1 MRLNRSSPILA
12 PITIWL
18 ILFLGQAIFSIYTV
32 GYLVHHQAWVGAIAP
47 VTALFTLGLTLT
59 AGMLGWCWVQPL
71 RPVTAGLRA
80 LARGQFDYRM
90 VPSLGLG
97 AIAQAMNHLAERL
110 PLLVQEEVEQA
121 TATYQQRDITNQAIL
136 RAIPDLMFRV
146 NRDGIYLD
154 YIPTNQHIDLWPQ
167 DQKPVGQRLS
177 TPLSAKLLTQKLACI
192 EQVLATGQLHMYEQE
207 VELQGEVR
215 YEEVRVVP
223 CGADQVLFIIRD
235 ITQQRQVERETEA
248 QKVFLRQLLDCMPSL
263 VAVKD
268 ESGRFLEVNRA
279 AAAIHGTTPDVL
291 VGKQELDLVPVPQE
305 DQYEQWLSNNREV
318 IRSRQPKQIPDEL
331 ITYMDGSQAWYQTTL
346 SPFVDLEGE
355 VKGVICHSVD
365 ISDRKQIEL
374 ELQYSKNQAEAAN
387 QAKSAFLSNMSHEL
401 RTPLNAI
408 LGFAQ
413 VMRHDEWV
421 CDEHQDYLDI
431 MIQSSEHLLG
441 LIDNIL
447 DMARTTSGDMPR
459 IERAVSLSTLLRSL
473 QASFQLQ
480 ATQKNLAI
488 SLEQAAN
495 LPDYIYVDHQKLR
508 QILTNLMD
516 NALKFTAQGHITLR
530 ARLQDMPSREPLP
543 TQNDSGMVMLA
554 IDIIDTGAGIPAE
567 SLDIIFEMFTQ
578 IPQNGLMPNGTGVGL
593 ALSRRLATVM
603 GGMLTVE
610 SQPGQGSTFCL
621 TVPVRQVTET
631 TESVDHPAQFSPE
644 LSTYRVGVVEA
655 SQVRRLLLS
664 QWLSEAGFQVQM
676 ANDRPSCLQQIRHWQ
691 PHLVV
696 LGEVPELSAQ
706 IIQSYL
712 LADPH
717 ASLPKVLQVFTSD
730 PGHPSD
736 IDTQT
741 SLYPETVA
749 VLNPP
754 LAHDRLFSKITELLG
769 IVSLYD
775 GDDKDV
781 SHGHPGRMA
790 LLTLD
795 PEALSAMPR
804 DWIHQLH
811 QAALRCDHRA
821 IYALIGQIPVTA
833 SCLATPLAALTHQ
846 FRFDLISELTQ
857 AYV

>member
-1 MRLNRSSPILA
+1 MRLNRSSPFLA
-12 PITIWL
+12 PTTVWL
-18 ILFLGQAIFSIYTV
+18 ILFLGQAILSIYTV
-32 GYLVHHQAWVGAIAP
+32 GYLVHHPSWVWAIAP
-47 VTALFTLGLTLT
+47 ATALFTLGLTLT

-71 RPVTAGLRA
+71 RPVATGLRA

-90 VPSLGLG
+90 RPSLGLR
-97 AIAQAMNHLAERL
+97 AIAQAMNQLAEQL
-110 PLLVQEEVEQA
+110 PVLLEQRVDQA

-136 RAIPDLMFRV
+136 QAIPDLMFRV
-146 NRDGIYLD
+146 SRDGIYLD

-167 DQKPVGQRLS
+167 DQKPIGQRLS
-177 TPLSAKLLTQKLACI
+177 TPLSGKLLQQKLACI
-192 EQVLATGQLHMYEQE
+192 EQVLATGQLHMYEQQ
-207 VELQGEVR
+207 VEIDGGVR
-215 YEEVRVVP
+215 HEEVRVVP

-235 ITQQRQVERETEA
+235 ITQQRQVERETAA

-279 AAAIHGTTPDVL
+279 AAAIHGTIPDAL

-305 DQYEQWLSNNREV
+305 DQYEQWLANNREV

-331 ITYMDGSQAWYQTTL
+331 ITYMDGSQSWYQTTL

-480 ATQKNLAI
+480 ATQKNLAL
-488 SLEQAAN
+488 SLDQAAD

-516 NALKFTAQGHITLR
+516 NALKFTAQGHIILR
-530 ARLQDMPSREPLP
+530 ARLQEPSSSEPLA
-543 TQNDSGMVMLA
+543 QKDSETVMLA

-567 SLDIIFEMFTQ
+567 SLDMIFEMFTQ
-578 IPQNGLMPNGTGVGL
+578 ISQNGLMPNGTGVGL

-610 SQPGQGSTFCL
+610 SQLGQGSTFCL
-621 TVPVRQVTET
+621 TVPVRQVMES
-631 TESVDHPAQFSPE
+631 TESLDDLVQFSPE
-644 LSTYRVGVVEA
+644 LSTYRVGVVES

-676 ANDRPSCLQQIRHWQ
+676 ANDRPSCFQQIRHWQ

-696 LGEVPELSAQ
+696 LGDVPELSAQ
-706 IIQSYL
+706 IVQSYL
-712 LADPH
+712 LADPQ
-717 ASLPKVLQVFTSD
+717 ASLPKVLQVLASD
-730 PGHPSD
+730 HGRPVD
-736 IDTQT
+736 IDTQKA
-741 SLYPETVA
+741 LYPETVSI
-749 VLNPP
+749 LNPP
-754 LAHDRLFSKITELLG
+754 LARDRLFSKITELLG
-769 IVSLYD
+769 IPSLYD
-775 GDDKDV
+775 GGDERV
-781 SHGHPGRMA
+781 ASGHSHRSTP
-790 LLTLD
+790 LTLD

-804 DWIHQLH
+804 DWIEQLH

-821 IYALIGQIPVTA
+821 IYALIGQIPPNA

-846 FRFDLISELTQ
+846 FRFDLISEFTQ
-857 AYV
+857 RYS